1 MLTNQIALSLFF
13 LYFVLMSGPSS
24 KLMNCELR
32 RFLDSTPWVSHI
44 MIIISIYIFT
54 FILNWYNV
62 DSLVVEKFQDKIKPT
77 KKPTWKNNYLLTS
90 LLYSFLIYGIFLLS
104 TKTEGLNLFIFL
116 IGMIAIVMVTIYN
129 KSRDIE
135 IFNELK
141 QTYFLLPNKI
151 RKLQEKYATKKKA
164 VLIGSVIQNGI
175 NVTFVILLIIVLIG
189 NIKYFERQYADHG
202 HHWSWF
208 KFILGSNTCKGV

>member
-1 MLTNQIALSLFF
+1 M
-13 LYFVLMSGPSS
+13 
-24 KLMNCELR
+24 
-32 RFLDSTPWVSHI
+32 
-44 MIIISIYIFT
+44 
-54 FILNWYNV
+54 
-62 DSLVVEKFQDKIKPT
+62 
-77 KKPTWKNNYLLTS
+77 
-90 LLYSFLIYGIFLLS
+90 LS

-151 RKLQEKYATKKKA
+151 RKLQDKYASKKKA

-189 NIKYFERQYADHG
+189 NIKYFKRQYADHG